1 MLWNDETDR
10 LLVSLWDE
18 GNSLAFVADKMRE
31 AGYVVSRN
39 AIAGRKHRLAEKL
52 SPFKRAPNTQSRV
65 TRPMPSRLRR
75 PSRGR
80 AGTVKKTMD
89 QLRDEMMQNEGVE
102 YMLNDHGCK
111 AILDKPRRG
120 AWLLQVCCGKPR
132 TAFGGSMSPYCA
144 YHLRIYTNPPPQQR
158 RANG

>member
-18 GNSLAFVADKMRE
+18 GGSLSFVADKMRE
-31 AGYVVSRN
+31 AGYDVSRN

-65 TRPMPSRLRR
+65 TRPIPKRLRR
-75 PSRGR
+75 ASRR
-80 AGTVKKTMD
+80 GTVKKTMD
-89 QLRDEMMQNEGVE
+89 QLREEMQANEGVE

-120 AWLLQVCCGKPR
+120 EWLLQVCCGKPR

-144 YHLRIYTNPPPQQR
+144 YHLRIYTNPPQQR
-158 RANG
+158 KANG